1 MDRTRTFPASS
12 RPIAIRLTPLEKQW
26 LERMATSQ
34 TGHVS
39 LLIDAPPLRAMN
51 GLAKKGLVRDI
62 MGVFWDITTAGRERC
77 SPPQM

>member
-1 MDRTRTFPASS
+1 MDQTLPSGVSAP
-12 RPIAIRLTPLEKQW
+12 PIAIRLTPLEKQW
-26 LERMATSQ
+26 LERMATRQ

-62 MGVFWDITTAGRERC
+62 MGVFWDITAAGRERC
-77 SPPQM
+77 SPPRL